1 MGKRKCGIDN
11 DSSRGDDCE
20 RVRIKRVSFG
30 ETTVYH
36 FPRKQGFVA
45 VPLTGG
51 STLGM
56 ARKHTCIE
64 TVQLGPEKANGSKSK
79 DRKPLAPISQNARE
93 SILKA
98 AGVRRILKGEERD
111 CKEIRQSR
119 VTCGCDCGDVC
130 LPETCECTL
139 NGIDCQVDFD
149 RFPCS
154 CQTNSCHNGNGRKEY
169 DLSAINK
176 HYSETFVKVVS
187 REWTPRQQRKNQR
200 DLSSIKNHH
209 HCKGIFVAKKCE
221 GPQEF

>member
-1 MGKRKCGIDN
+1 MEKRKRRFDN
-11 DSSRGDDCE
+11 NSSRGDDCE
-20 RVRIKRVSFG
+20 RVKIKRVSFG
-30 ETTVYH
+30 EATIYH

-64 TVQLGPEKANGSKSK
+64 TVQLDLGKANGSKSK
-79 DRKPLAPISQNARE
+79 DRKPLAPISQSARE

-98 AGVRRILKGEERD
+98 AGVRRIVKREERD

-119 VTCGCDCGDVC
+119 VTCSCDCVDIC
-130 LPETCECTL
+130 SPETCECTL

-154 CQTNSCHNGNGRKEY
+154 CQTNGCHNDNGRKEY
-169 DLSAINK
+169 DLSSIKK
-176 HYSETFVKVVS
+176 HYSETFVKVCGNMQDHENVM
-187 REWTPRQQRKNQR
+187 
-200 DLSSIKNHH
+200 
-209 HCKGIFVAKKCE
+209 
-221 GPQEF
+221 